1 MQIAEQMAAAE
12 EEEKEEQ
19 EERDER
25 RRSKKRRRRRSSEEV
40 DDGFSRIGRRNADP
54 LHEDEVDIEF
64 ATQQFSNEHFK
75 RMLKKTIADYH
86 PDKFNTSKYNQEDF
100 LKVID
105 DYNFCGQWGEHLD
118 CNTKNIL
125 TI

>member
-1 MQIAEQMAAAE
+1 MAAAE

-25 RRSKKRRRRRSSEEV
+25 RRSKKRRRRRANEEGG

-54 LHEDEVDIEF
+54 LNEDEVDIEF
-64 ATQQFSNEHFK
+64 ATLQFSNEHFK

-86 PDKFNTSKYNQEDF
+86 PDKFNT
-100 LKVID
+100 
-105 DYNFCGQWGEHLD
+105 
-118 CNTKNIL
+118 
-125 TI
+125 